1 MTAAAAPRAL
11 RADDAVRVG
20 VIGSGGRGQL
30 LTGEFKEIG
39 AQVAAVCDV
48 YQPNLELG
56 LKAASSDARG
66 YRDYRQMLDDQS
78 IDAVVIA
85 SPDHWHARMLIDAVS
100 AGKDVYVE
108 KPLCH
113 EIADGFAM
121 RDAVRRN
128 KRICQVGTQRRSS
141 TVLGEAKKIVDA
153 RRLGD
158 IRLVT
163 CVWMNYQPDFSDKAL
178 QGDLDWNAWLGPA
191 PKRALDPTRFFNW
204 YYYWDYSGGL
214 LVGQGAHIFDEIQW
228 FMGSEGPV
236 AATCASGR
244 NNVAGAEVPETA
256 TASLEYA
263 ENYLSTFTLGYKA
276 MKYHTH
282 NDQLMQLHG
291 SKARLDVPREGYTL
305 WPEQRTLVMKPEVTR
320 DEPGSFEAATR
331 THIRNFLECVRT
343 RNEPNAPVEA
353 GLKTAIALG
362 MMISALRS
370 GKRVRWNATTRTI
383 ES

>member
-1 MTAAAAPRAL
+1 MDRRTFLMTAAAAPRAL

-158 IRLVT
+158 VRLVT
-163 CVWMNYQPDFSDKAL
+163 CVWMNYQPDFADKAL

-214 LVGQGAHIFDEIQW
+214 LVGQGGAHLRRD
-228 FMGSEGPV
+228 PV
-236 AATCASGR
+236 VHGLRAVRPPRPARAAGIMWRAPRSRRPPRRAS
-244 NNVAGAEVPETA
+244 NT
-256 TASLEYA
+256 
-263 ENYLSTFTLGYKA
+263 
-276 MKYHTH
+276 
-282 NDQLMQLHG
+282 
-291 SKARLDVPREGYTL
+291 PRITYR
-305 WPEQRTLVMKPEVTR
+305 PSR
-320 DEPGSFEAATR
+320 SATR
-331 THIRNFLECVRT
+331 R
-343 RNEPNAPVEA
+343 
-353 GLKTAIALG
+353 
-362 MMISALRS
+362 
-370 GKRVRWNATTRTI
+370 
-383 ES
+383 